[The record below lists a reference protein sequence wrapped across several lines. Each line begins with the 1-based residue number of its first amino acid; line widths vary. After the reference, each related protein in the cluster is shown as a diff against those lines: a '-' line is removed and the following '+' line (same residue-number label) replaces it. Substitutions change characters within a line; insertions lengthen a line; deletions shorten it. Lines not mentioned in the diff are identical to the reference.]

1 MGSTGRANRI
11 WFGVISNG
19 LAAPAH
25 ADTPHS
31 GAFADRPNTNPLSA
45 SSPADQGTR
54 YTEVDGW
61 SAAWR
66 CDYKSIR
73 ILQVRLSSG
82 APLELSIVGA
92 YVPDLAEMRER
103 FPEYTRLWDAIRHE
117 FWANAIPE
125 GRTG

>member
-1 MGSTGRANRI
+1 MRSTGRANRI
-11 WFGVISNG
+11 WFGDISNG
-19 LAAPAH
+19 SAAPAH
-25 ADTPHS
+25 ADTPRS
-31 GAFADRPNTNPLSA
+31 GAFADRPNTNPPRA
-45 SSPADQGTR
+45 SSPAEPGTR
-54 YTEVDGW
+54 YIEVDGW

-66 CDYKSIR
+66 CDRENIR

-82 APLELSIVGA
+82 APVELSTIGA

-103 FPEYTRLWDAIRHE
+103 FPEHSRLWDAIRHE

>member
-1 MGSTGRANRI
+1 MVSTGRANRT
-11 WFGVISNG
+11 WFGIANG
-19 LAAPAH
+19 SAAPAH

-31 GAFADRPNTNPLSA
+31 GAFADRPIAKLPKA
-45 SSPADQGTR
+45 SSPANQDTR

-66 CDYKSIR
+66 CDRENIR
-73 ILQVRLSSG
+73 ILQVRLASG
-82 APLELSIVGA
+82 APVELSTVGA

-103 FPEYTRLWDAIRHE
+103 FPEHTRLWDAIRHE